1 MGKEVIYVMLDGSSR
16 HQPENMPIGM
26 LINDASKFFH
36 DHMRRETEKLGI
48 RDGYRQMLFHLCR
61 EDGVTQ
67 LDLVQLSRLKPPTVS
82 VTLKKMED
90 EGYVIRQTDPHDL
103 RQVRVY
109 ITDKGRQIND
119 QIRGRIEETEE
130 ILCESLSQEELAQLR
145 RILLKMREHY
155 RQKDRF
161 SER

>member
-1 MGKEVIYVMLDGSSR
+1 MSDGFSR

-67 LDLVQLSRLKPPTVS
+67 LDLVRLSRLRPPTVS

-90 EGYVIRQTDPHDL
+90 EGYVTRRTDPHDQ

-109 ITDKGRQIND
+109 ITEKGRQVNE
-119 QIRGRIEETEE
+119 QIRQRIEETEK
-130 ILCESLSQEELAQLR
+130 ILGEPLSPEDLQELR

-155 RQKDRF
+155 RQKDSF
-161 SER
+161 PER